1 MSRRPAIEVRRRRR
15 LLRRL
20 DRSAALMLPAAPER
34 IRNGTMLWPY
44 RQDSD
49 FLYLTGFHE
58 PESVLFLLPGRP
70 DGEVV
75 LFCRESEPR
84 RDLYDGPC
92 LGPAAAPAAL
102 AVDQAFPIAA
112 LDELAPG
119 LLEGRRTLHYPM
131 TRDEAL
137 DRRVLDWIRGLRAR
151 ARTGARAPEGIAS
164 HEGLLHPLRLV
175 KDAGELK
182 QLREAARTAAA
193 AQVAMM
199 RATGPGVTEAA
210 LEGVYLAELR
220 RRQAVPSYPAIIAG
234 GAAACTL
241 HYTRNDARLRAGQL
255 LLVDAGAEVA
265 GYAADITRTWPVS
278 GRFTSDQRALYEIVL
293 AAQRAAIAIVRPGL
307 PWDALQQAAVGALV
321 DGLLGLG
328 LLQGPREAA
337 IRDGGWR
344 RWFPH
349 GLGHWLGLDVHDVG
363 SYQVDGQARRLE
375 TGMVFTIEPG
385 LYIRPDDEHA
395 PAELRGIGIRIE
407 DDIAVAATGAEVLT
421 DGVPKSV
428 EAIESLVGT
437 GVG

>member
-1 MSRRPAIEVRRRRR
+1 MSRQPGTEARRRRR
-15 LLRRL
+15 VLRRL
-20 DRSAALMLPAAPER
+20 GADAALMLPAAPER

-49 FLYLTGFHE
+49 FLYLTGFNE
-58 PESVLFLLPGRP
+58 PDAVLFLLPGRAE
-70 DGEVV
+70 GEVV

-84 RDLYDGPC
+84 RDLYDGPG

-102 AVDQAFPIAA
+102 GVDQAFPIAA

-119 LLEGRRTLHYPM
+119 LLDGRRALHYPLA
-131 TRDEAL
+131 REDAL
-137 DRRVLDWIRGLRAR
+137 DRRVLDWIRALRAR
-151 ARTGARAPEGIAS
+151 ARAGARAPSTLAG
-164 HEGLLHPLRLV
+164 HEELLHPLRLI

-182 QLREAARTAAA
+182 KLRQAAETAAA

-199 RATGPGVTEAA
+199 RATRPGTTEAA

-220 RRQAVPSYPAIIAG
+220 RRQSVPSYPAIIAG

-278 GRFTSDQRALYEIVL
+278 GRFSEGQRALYAVVL
-293 AAQRAAIAIVRPGL
+293 AAQQAAIDIVRPGL
-307 PWDALQQAAVGALV
+307 PWDALQKAAVAALV
-321 DGLLGLG
+321 EGLIGLG
-328 LLQGPREAA
+328 LLTGDRDAA
-337 IRDGGWR
+337 IREGGWR

-363 SYQVDGQARRLE
+363 SYQVDGEPRCLE
-375 TGMVFTIEPG
+375 AGMVFTIEPG
-385 LYIRPDDEHA
+385 LYIRPDDGLA
-395 PAELRGIGIRIE
+395 PAELRGTGIRIE
-407 DDIAVAATGAEVLT
+407 DDIAVTASGAEVLT
-421 DGVPKSV
+421 AAVPKSV
-428 EAIESLVGT
+428 AEIEALVGT
-437 GVG
+437 V